1 MIRTTTVTRYTLPTI
16 NAAMLMLPVASASIV
31 MNAKEKIAITRRT
44 IRVIIIIES
53 NRLKPMDILT
63 ITFFLML
70 SVLMPRYSPT
80 AEDRIPSMVL
90 FSPITLP
97 P

>member
-1 MIRTTTVTRYTLPTI
+1 MIRTPTATRYTLPTI
-16 NAAMLMLPVASASIV
+16 SAAMPMLPVASASIV
-31 MNAKEKIAITRRT
+31 MNAKEKIAITRRS

-70 SVLMPRYSPT
+70 SALMPRY
-80 AEDRIPSMVL
+80 
-90 FSPITLP
+90 
-97 P
+97 